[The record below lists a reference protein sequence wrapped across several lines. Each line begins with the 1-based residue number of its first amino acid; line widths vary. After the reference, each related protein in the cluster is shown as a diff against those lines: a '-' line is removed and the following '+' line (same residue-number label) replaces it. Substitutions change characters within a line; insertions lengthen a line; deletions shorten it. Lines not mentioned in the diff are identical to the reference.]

1 MSDRMILACY
11 VGVSMAWAM
20 LFYVFLD
27 VLIGF
32 QN

>member
-11 VGVSMAWAM
+11 LGIAMAWAM

-27 VLIGF
+27 VLIWF
-32 QN
+32 QD